1 MALLLLP
8 GAACRPGPGPAG
20 DEAGAAP
27 ERSGAGGP
35 VAGDEW
41 SQGPTGEEPAIAG
54 QELPE
59 GPIVLILGTAQDGGF
74 PHAGCYGPHCKAAR
88 RHPELRRLV
97 ASLGVLF
104 PREGLRYLV
113 DATPDIRPQLDA
125 LEAASPRGPLWRG
138 RDPVDGILLTH
149 AHIGHYL
156 GLAFLGY
163 ESIHTTGVEV
173 YCTPA
178 MAGFLA
184 TNAPWDQLV
193 RLENIVPVKVPYE
206 HALRLHPRL
215 EISPVKVPH
224 RDEYADTVGWIL
236 RGPEKS
242 LLYVPDTDSW
252 EEWDPPL
259 LQRLEGI
266 DIAVLD
272 ATFYST
278 DELPGRPVSAIGHPL
293 VERSMDL
300 LEPLVRAGRL
310 EVYFTHLNHSNLAL
324 DPSGPAARTIEE
336 RGFRIA
342 REGQRIPL

>member
-1 MALLLLP
+1 
-8 GAACRPGPGPAG
+8 
-20 DEAGAAP
+20 
-27 ERSGAGGP
+27 
-35 VAGDEW
+35 
-41 SQGPTGEEPAIAG
+41 
-54 QELPE
+54 
-59 GPIVLILGTAQDGGF
+59 
-74 PHAGCYGPHCKAAR
+74 
-88 RHPELRRLV
+88 V

-104 PREGLRYLV
+104 PREGLRYLI

-125 LEAASPRGPLWRG
+125 LEVASPRISIHRD
-138 RDPVDGILLTH
+138 RDPVDGVLLTH

-163 ESIHTTGVEV
+163 ESIHSTRVPV
-173 YCTPA
+173 FCTPA
-178 MAGFLA
+178 MVEFLS

-193 RLENIVPVKVPYE
+193 RLENIVPVQVEPGETIRIHQK
-206 HALRLHPRL
+206 L
-215 EISPVKVPH
+215 EVTPVKVPH

-236 RGPEKS
+236 RGPERT

-259 LQRLEGI
+259 IERLDEV

-293 VERSMDL
+293 IEHSMNL
-300 LEPLVRAGRL
+300 LEPLVQASRL

-324 DPSGPAARTIEE
+324 DPAGTAARTIRE
-336 RGFRIA
+336 RGFHIA
-342 REGQRIPL
+342 AEGQEIPL